1 MGRLF
6 LLFSIMAG
14 VFSIV
19 KSFVQPNNIRSMA
32 TRAIM
37 SSSRL
42 QAETASTTKPITADI
57 TSSTLQSLDL
67 YDQYGFPKRLG
78 DLMGPDKS
86 VVVFL
91 RHLG

>member
-1 MGRLF
+1 MGRIFLF
-6 LLFSIMAG
+6 FSIMAV

-19 KSFVQPNNIRSMA
+19 KSFVQPNIMRNIA

-42 QAETASTTKPITADI
+42 QGEATAVKPITADI
-57 TSSTLQSLDL
+57 TSSTLRELNL
-67 YDQYGFPKRLG
+67 FDQYGFPKRLG
-78 DLMGPDKS
+78 DLMGTDKS

>member
-6 LLFSIMAG
+6 LVFSIMSV

-19 KSFVQPNNIRSMA
+19 KSFVQPVNMRSMA

-42 QAETASTTKPITADI
+42 QAGEATTVKPITADI
-57 TSSTLQSLDL
+57 TVATLQELNL
-67 YDQYGFPKRLG
+67 FDQYGFPKRLG